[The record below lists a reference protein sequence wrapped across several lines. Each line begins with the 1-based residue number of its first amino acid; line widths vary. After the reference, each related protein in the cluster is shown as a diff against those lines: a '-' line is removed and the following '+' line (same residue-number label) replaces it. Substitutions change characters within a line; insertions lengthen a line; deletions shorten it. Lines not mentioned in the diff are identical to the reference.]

1 MATSP
6 VDPSPVPRPE
16 AAVLRPEAAV
26 LRHPEVRT
34 AVADLSARL
43 ASGKRILLGITGS
56 PGSGKSTFAAG
67 LHALFEAGTAV
78 VVPMDGFHLGNSII
92 DGTPLRQR
100 KGAIDTFDVGGYL
113 SLLQRLA
120 RRDEPVVY
128 APDFRR
134 QIDEPVAAS
143 IAVPATVPL
152 VITEGNYLLADH
164 PAWRQVRAEL
174 DEVWFIDTPPD
185 LRLARL
191 VDRHVHFGMERPA
204 AEEWAVGSDE
214 ANARFIEA
222 TRTAADRIIP
232 WS

>member
-1 MATSP
+1 MDSP
-6 VDPSPVPRPE
+6 EMRQALAALRLETGWRPAH
-16 AAVLRPEAAV
+16 AAGHRGP
-26 LRHPEVRT
+26 
-34 AVADLSARL
+34 
-43 ASGKRILLGITGS
+43 
-56 PGSGKSTFAAG
+56 PGSGKSTLAARLQQQFG
-67 LHALFEAGTAV
+67 PELAV
-78 VVPMDGFHLGNSII
+78 VVPMDGFHLGNAII

-143 IAVPATVPL
+143 IAVPASVPL
-152 VITEGNYLLADH
+152 VITEGNYLLADD
-164 PAWRQVRAEL
+164 PVWRRVRAEL
-174 DEVWFIDTPPD
+174 DEVWFMDTPPD

-191 VDRHVHFGMERPA
+191 VDRHVRFGMDRPA
-204 AEEWAVGSDE
+204 AEDWAGGSDE
-214 ANARFIEA
+214 ANARLIES
-222 TRTAADRIIP
+222 TRSAADRLIP